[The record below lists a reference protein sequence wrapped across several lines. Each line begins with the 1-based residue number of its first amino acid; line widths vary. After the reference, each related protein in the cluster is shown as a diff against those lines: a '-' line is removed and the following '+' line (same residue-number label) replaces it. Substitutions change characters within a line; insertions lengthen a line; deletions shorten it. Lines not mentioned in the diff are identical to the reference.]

1 MKREHGPE
9 KQIRKTSTKRLYV
22 RNRENQLMKAYAVV
36 GRKTKTKRMID
47 AKGFFKGAFYQIF
60 DFCQIFIFLQK
71 RQLFF

>member
-36 GRKTKTKRMID
+36 GRKTKTKRMFD
-47 AKGFFKGAFYQIF
+47 AKGFF
-60 DFCQIFIFLQK
+60 
-71 RQLFF
+71 